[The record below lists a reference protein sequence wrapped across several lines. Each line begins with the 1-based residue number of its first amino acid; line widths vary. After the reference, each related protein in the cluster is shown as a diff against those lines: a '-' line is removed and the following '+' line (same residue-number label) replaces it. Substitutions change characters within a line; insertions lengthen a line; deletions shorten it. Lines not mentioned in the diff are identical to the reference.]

1 MNRLVFLLPIFFL
14 SLSVITYADSKLIRD
29 LDMLDVYTYNFNASH
44 WIEQGNL
51 QKGVSMYGEIDVP
64 VIDIPARLAGAD
76 FLQTSVSSN
85 NFSGKVIAYFVAG
98 EAASLYIAHSDQVK
112 KKPKWLSGYS
122 SVNEFVK
129 TAQGSFELF
138 KKEVKKGD
146 TISLGNNGS
155 SKAPMYFVIAQAK
168 HNLKTTL
175 PKGKVFD
182 IRDFGAV
189 GDNKSINTASIQAA
203 IDKCAASKEQGIV
216 YIADGVYVSGTLEL
230 KDNITLYVER
240 GAILR
245 GSMNHA
251 DYPQKIS
258 TTVPSFRSNEHYQF
272 LFAENRK
279 NIRITGGGIIDGNSL
294 FDGFPWKGK
303 GNEHERPRL
312 IRMIKCDQVTVDD
325 ITLIR
330 SANWTQYYE
339 ACTNLNLLNQNIRCY
354 TGTHNQDATDISGC
368 KNVVVRN
375 IRALA
380 GDDVI
385 CIKSLSMEV
394 GENILVENI
403 SSRYA
408 NCHLVKVGTET
419 HGGVKNLTV
428 RNVVGKARYGIA
440 IECVDGAIVENVL
453 YENIVLQN
461 CATPLFIR
469 LGNRGRTFAGG
480 PSVAPQGIMRNI
492 TIRNVR
498 NTDISYVEVRN
509 GPGVGS
515 AIGGVPAQKIQNL
528 LIEDCDFLYFGN
540 IMNKEYIYRE
550 IPENEDKYPEFNIYG
565 TCPAYGLYFRH
576 IDGLTL
582 KNVNVRVKHT
592 DIRPAIVFENA
603 EKIEMKNVQYQSF
616 SFTEPTP
623 VWNKSESVKK

>member
-112 KKPKWLSGYS
+112 KKPKWLSDYS

-175 PKGKVFD
+175 PKGKIFD
-182 IRDFGAV
+182 IRDFGAK
-189 GDNKSINTASIQAA
+189 GDNKTINTASIQAA
-203 IDKCAASKEQGIV
+203 IDKCAASKEPGVV

-230 KDNITLYVER
+230 KDNITLHIER

-245 GSMNHA
+245 GSINHA

-258 TTVPSFRSNEHYQF
+258 LLPSFRSNEHYQF

-515 AIGGVPAQKIQNL
+515 AIGGIPTQKIQNL

-540 IMNKEYIYRE
+540 IMDKEYVYRE

-582 KNVNVRVKHT
+582 KNVKVRVKHT
-592 DIRPAIVFENA
+592 DIRPAIVFENT
-603 EKIEMKNVQYQSF
+603 EKIEMKNVQYQSY
-616 SFTEPTP
+616 SFTEPAP
-623 VWNKSESVKK
+623 VWNKSESVKE